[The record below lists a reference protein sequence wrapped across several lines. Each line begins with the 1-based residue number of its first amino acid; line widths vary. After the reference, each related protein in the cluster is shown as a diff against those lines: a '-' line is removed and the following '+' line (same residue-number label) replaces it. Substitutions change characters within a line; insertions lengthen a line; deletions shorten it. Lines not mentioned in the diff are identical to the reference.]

1 MNYEATTIKPL
12 LEMQNRGE
20 IKVVTFN
27 QLIDEWKTKY
37 NSVAHLYMQGTAAVD
52 AASEAKIVS
61 HYSLSATP
69 NPFNPSTT
77 IRFSL
82 PQGDHVVLK
91 VFDTMGRE
99 VATLLKPGG
108 CRRACGSIRWRRTIQ
123 RGLHPSSD
131 DIDLFTEQI
140 HVVVQ
145 ISFSEHSCFDIILK
159 S

>member
-99 VATLLKPGG
+99 VAMLLND
-108 CRRACGSIRWRRTIQ
+108 RAVAGEHAVRFDGA
-123 RGLHPSSD
+123 GLSSGVY
-131 DIDLFTEQI
+131 IHRLMTSTYSQSKSMLLF
-140 HVVVQ
+140 
-145 ISFSEHSCFDIILK
+145 K
-159 S
+159 